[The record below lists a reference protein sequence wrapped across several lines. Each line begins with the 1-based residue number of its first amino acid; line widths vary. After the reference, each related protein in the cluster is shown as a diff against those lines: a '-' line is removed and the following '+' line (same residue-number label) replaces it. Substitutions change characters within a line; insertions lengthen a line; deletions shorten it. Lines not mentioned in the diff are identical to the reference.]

1 MHDSDIYA
9 GVGVDNPRDKW
20 VYDTT
25 QFDNILKK
33 LKVQSAKPIQEE
45 IAAVSDSPDST
56 PKKDKPANVEVTKVT
71 RPQGRY
77 AKMKIIAKWIRNL
90 NHYVWMNLILSFAL
104 MQVSSYLCF
113 FSNGLHCVPSY

>member
-1 MHDSDIYA
+1 MHDSDLYA
-9 GVGVDNPRDKW
+9 GVGVDNPCNKW

-45 IAAVSDSPDST
+45 ITALSDSPDST

-71 RPQGRY
+71 RPQGRF
-77 AKMKIIAKWIRNL
+77 
-90 NHYVWMNLILSFAL
+90 V
-104 MQVSSYLCF
+104 CT
-113 FSNGLHCVPSY
+113 

>member
-33 LKVQSAKPIQEE
+33 LKVVCHIKLPFQLHRLNFDLQRPIT
-45 IAAVSDSPDST
+45 V
-56 PKKDKPANVEVTKVT
+56 
-71 RPQGRY
+71 
-77 AKMKIIAKWIRNL
+77 
-90 NHYVWMNLILSFAL
+90 LIFLLSFGG
-104 MQVSSYLCF
+104 CF
-113 FSNGLHCVPSY
+113 SLHN